1 MTVWF
6 TASDLRRLSD
16 EWIADELLRDASECA
31 FKNEKRVEALRTNL
45 AEDVVVVH
53 SALLTCEPKPGDP
66 PALPAKLV
74 ETVVRSA
81 MGETSRARRSRR
93 ARHLYWLLARL
104 GGEHR
109 LTFTLPADKQNRQPR
124 ALAFDAGDPHLPK
137 LSRFAAW
144 QKHLASRSLRAGNTE
159 TSAAPRTTEERGFYA
174 LACLFAFGG
183 PCGHTALSDAA
194 RLSWTDLSHCGSSLW
209 LREQAGRRT
218 LELSLH
224 PVQTLCFHLYR
235 RAYPVVTTS
244 DSPDGDTAGGDR
256 SDLFPFLT
264 TNKGRAAFR
273 SWLTKTLGGAE
284 QANGAPHAGEEPR
297 AGIKSLLAGA
307 RRWLLEIYPVYMMSV
322 LANRFAATASG
333 EEDDL
338 DAARS
343 AVDEIAAWRSS
354 AAQRPP
360 QDAEYLMTEKLVRRN
375 LRQQAARYL
384 GVGTGEFSRRHI
396 NDLSEH
402 FVVDPP
408 ETHTDDWRAGREW
421 NLVLL
426 VESLKRRLAS
436 HGTDRYRT
444 FTRWWNT
451 GCSLI
456 DALDGTPAWTL
467 ADEDLPQLAARLK
480 PTTRRD
486 LKPHV
491 RAIRSVA
498 AEYGLTATTGGD
510 TVLLRLDQPPARP
523 RQPPTAEQIEKIA
536 DRLHAQAERAGASR
550 VHLRRAACLYFDL
563 LALGLRKGE
572 TISVTAYDIDHE
584 KIDGVDVTDLYVRGT
599 KTPAARRRTPIDSHP
614 HSGCAER
621 VSERARS
628 LRSLQS
634 ETRDITPMM
643 DAVGRTRFLRDTH
656 PDLKG
661 STKSI
666 TRLDRLVAEAAR
678 YVGLESFSPHDARH
692 ASITSSLIAHGDQPE
707 IIAKHHG
714 QVDLPVTF
722 ENYVHGLSEIQARD
736 LACYLA
742 RPENKFWITAT
753 DVGTMLGISKQAINK
768 RYGGGAI
775 SARRAHA
782 VDQSGIVI
790 KRAGKANYVEAAAV
804 CRHLAERHQS
814 SSGSTR

>member
-16 EWIADELLRDASECA
+16 EWIADELLREASVHA
-31 FKNEKRVEALRTNL
+31 VKNEKRVEALKTNL

-53 SALLTCEPKPGDP
+53 SALLTCEPEPGDP
-66 PALPAKLV
+66 PALAAKLM
-74 ETVVRSA
+74 ETIVQSA
-81 MGETSRARRSRR
+81 MGETSRARKSRR

-109 LTFTLPADKQNRQPR
+109 LTFTLPANKQNRQPR

-144 QKHLASRSLRAGNTE
+144 QKHLAARSLGSATTE
-159 TSAAPRTTEERGFYA
+159 NFAALRTTEERGFYA
-174 LACLFAFGG
+174 LACLLAFGG
-183 PCGHTALSDAA
+183 PCGYTALSDAA
-194 RLSWTDLSHCGSSLW
+194 RLSWTDLGQSGSSLW
-209 LREQAGRRT
+209 LRDQAGRRT
-218 LELSLH
+218 LELTLH

-244 DSPDGDTAGGDR
+244 DAPDGDAGGGDR
-256 SDLFPFLT
+256 RDLFPFLA

-273 SWLTKTLGGAE
+273 SWLTKTLEGAE
-284 QANGAPHAGEEPR
+284 QANDAPHAGEPR
-297 AGIKSLLAGA
+297 AGIRSLLAGA
-307 RRWLLEIYPVYMMSV
+307 RRWLLEIYPVYLMSV

-333 EEDDL
+333 EDDDL
-338 DAARS
+338 DAARY
-343 AVDEIAAWRSS
+343 AIDEIAAWRSS
-354 AAQRPP
+354 AAQRSP
-360 QDAEYLMTEKLVRRN
+360 QNAEYLMTEKLVRRN
-375 LRQQAARYL
+375 LRQQVARYL

-408 ETHTDDWRAGREW
+408 EAHTDDWRAGREW

-456 DALDGTPAWTL
+456 DALDGTPAWML
-467 ADEDLPQLAARLK
+467 ADEDLPRLASRLK
-480 PTTRRD
+480 PTTKRD

-498 AEYGLTATTGGD
+498 AEHGLNVVTGGD
-510 TVLLRLDQPPARP
+510 TVLLRLDQPPSRP

-536 DRLHAQAERAGASR
+536 DRLRAQAERAGASR
-550 VHLRRAACLYFDL
+550 SQMRRAACLYFDL

-572 TISVTAYDIDHE
+572 TISATAYDVDHE
-584 KIDGVDVTDLYVRGT
+584 RITGVDVTDLYVRGT
-599 KTPAARRRTPIDSHP
+599 KTPAARRRTPIDLHP
-614 HSGCAER
+614 HRGCAER
-621 VSERARS
+621 ISERARS
-628 LRSLQS
+628 LRLAQR
-634 ETRDITPMM
+634 ETRDIIPMM
-643 DAVGRTRFLRDTH
+643 DAVGSTRFLRDAH

-661 STKSI
+661 TTTSV
-666 TRLDRLVAEAAR
+666 TRLDRLLAEAAR

-742 RPENKFWITAT
+742 RPENKFWVTAT

-768 RYGGGAI
+768 RYGSSAI
-775 SARRAHA
+775 SARKAHA
-782 VDQSGIVI
+782 ADQSGIVL

-814 SSGSTR
+814 SSGSPR